1 MSNDLRV
8 ALHDEL
14 LYLETDGGG
23 ACVPRESRSLRG
35 ARVRIKGLVE
45 DLPGAGFA
53 GPTAGSHAGAGLK
66 LLEGVRA
73 FLDGLRQAL
82 FRDAV
87 ADADVHGW
95 ILGANAS
102 VAMAVLQIIRIYV
115 FSAMLRHW

>member
-1 MSNDLRV
+1 
-8 ALHDEL
+8 
-14 LYLETDGGG
+14 
-23 ACVPRESRSLRG
+23 
-35 ARVRIKGLVE
+35 
-45 DLPGAGFA
+45 
-53 GPTAGSHAGAGLK
+53 